1 MCNKNEMNKQHWF
14 EISLITTLKLS
25 TSPKSKDSLQIIFN
39 SLFTLKPYYVDFL
52 SDFPHLCKVRKY
64 KHFRWTINEE
74 TEYRYL
80 VHQFE
85 AKVKNAYKLMH
96 TFPVPG

>member
-1 MCNKNEMNKQHWF
+1 MNKQHRF

-25 TSPKSKDSLQIIFN
+25 TSPKSKNSLQIIFN
-39 SLFTLKPYYVDFL
+39 LLLTLKPYYVDFL
-52 SDFPHLCKVRKY
+52 SDFPYLCKVRKY

-85 AKVKNAYKLMH
+85 AKIKSAYKLMH

>member
-1 MCNKNEMNKQHWF
+1 
-14 EISLITTLKLS
+14 
-25 TSPKSKDSLQIIFN
+25 
-39 SLFTLKPYYVDFL
+39 
-52 SDFPHLCKVRKY
+52 LCKVRKY

>member
-1 MCNKNEMNKQHWF
+1 MNKQHRF

-25 TSPKSKDSLQIIFN
+25 TSPKSKHSLQIIFN
-39 SLFTLKPYYVDFL
+39 LLLTLKPYYVDFL
-52 SDFPHLCKVRKY
+52 SDFPHLCEVRKY

-74 TEYRYL
+74 SKYRYL

-85 AKVKNAYKLMH
+85 AKVKSAYKLMH
-96 TFPVPG
+96 IFPVPG

>member
-1 MCNKNEMNKQHWF
+1 MNRQHRF

-39 SLFTLKPYYVDFL
+39 LLFTLSFYYVNFL
-52 SDFPHLCKVRKY
+52 RDFPHLCKVRKY
-64 KHFRWTINEE
+64 KHFRWTTNEE

-80 VHQFE
+80 IHQFE
-85 AKVKNAYKLMH
+85 IKVKRAYKLMH

>member
-1 MCNKNEMNKQHWF
+1 MNKQHRF

-25 TSPKSKDSLQIIFN
+25 TSPKSKNSLQIIFN
-39 SLFTLKPYYVDFL
+39 LLLTLKPYYVDFL
-52 SDFPHLCKVRKY
+52 SDFPYLCKVRKY

-85 AKVKNAYKLMH
+85 AKVKSAYKLMH

>member
-1 MCNKNEMNKQHWF
+1 MNKQHRF

-39 SLFTLKPYYVDFL
+39 LLLTLKPYYVDFL

-64 KHFRWTINEE
+64 KHFRWIINEE
-74 TEYRYL
+74 SEYRYL

-85 AKVKNAYKLMH
+85 AKLKSAYKLMH

>member
-1 MCNKNEMNKQHWF
+1 MNRQHQF

-39 SLFTLKPYYVDFL
+39 LLFTLQPYYVNFL
-52 SDFPHLCKVRKY
+52 RDFPHLCKVRKY
-64 KHFRWTINEE
+64 RHFCWTINEE

-80 VHQFE
+80 IHQFE
-85 AKVKNAYKLMH
+85 IKVKSAYKLMH

>member
-1 MCNKNEMNKQHWF
+1 MNKQHRF

-39 SLFTLKPYYVDFL
+39 LLLTLKPYYVDFL
-52 SDFPHLCKVRKY
+52 SDFPHLGKVRKY

-85 AKVKNAYKLMH
+85 AKVKSAYKLMH

>member
-1 MCNKNEMNKQHWF
+1 MNKQHWF

-39 SLFTLKPYYVDFL
+39 LLLTLKPYYVDFL
-52 SDFPHLCKVRKY
+52 SDFPHLRQVRKY

-85 AKVKNAYKLMH
+85 AKLKSAYKLMH